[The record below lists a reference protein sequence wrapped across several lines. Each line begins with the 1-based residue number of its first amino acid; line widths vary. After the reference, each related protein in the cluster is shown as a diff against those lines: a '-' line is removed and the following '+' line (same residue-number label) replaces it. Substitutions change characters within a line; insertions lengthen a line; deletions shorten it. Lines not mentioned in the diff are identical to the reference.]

1 MRWTNPGARGEHLTR
16 QLTWVAARLLVTR
29 VFPVYLVYELVI
41 VFLVLLNE
49 VKMLLRCKT
58 SLAQGICYS
67 QEYMLLQVKVVGF
80 EKTVF
85 PSHR

>member
-1 MRWTNPGARGEHLTR
+1 MDKSQSPRSASHQPALI
-16 QLTWVAARLLVTR
+16 AAWLLVTR
-29 VFPVYLVYELVI
+29 VFPVYLVYDIAL
-41 VFLVLLNE
+41 VFLVLLKE
-49 VKMLLRCKT
+49 VKMLRRCKT

-67 QEYMLLQVKVVGF
+67 QKYMLLRVMVTGI

>member
-1 MRWTNPGARGEHLTR
+1 MRWTNLGARGEHLTR

-29 VFPVYLVYELVI
+29 VSPVCLVYELVI
-41 VFLVLLNE
+41 VFLVLLKE

-67 QEYMLLQVKVVGF
+67 QEYMLLQVKVVGC

>member
-1 MRWTNPGARGEHLTR
+1 MGKSRSPRRASHQPTLMDSCLTIIH
-16 QLTWVAARLLVTR
+16 TCFPCLLS
-29 VFPVYLVYELVI
+29 YELV
-41 VFLVLLNE
+41 LVLLVLLKE
-49 VKMLLRCKT
+49 VKMLRRCKT

-67 QEYMLLQVKVVGF
+67 QKYMLLRVMVVGF